1 MLRQYAIRKVIPV
14 ELGQIIM
21 NRLLNTQ
28 LIVALA
34 GASLSFLTG
43 VEPGI
48 AQPDQYCDDPGSI
61 PAAETTRNLEL
72 DTFGIELT
80 IPSNF
85 RAMRLNNGNVK
96 IVDPGTYELLSC
108 IARGGEALGRGYAYT
123 LVRTVENP
131 NNLELRQLVEQK
143 SRDHEKI
150 SPYTFDGKQG
160 YLVEYR
166 NQEAV
171 GIPDAHAEFW
181 LNINDV
187 PGAVVISKSCDCSG
201 MSESLVSLLERSSL
215 LSSSQA
221 STP

>member
-1 MLRQYAIRKVIPV
+1 MRFAKLYLLNWDK
-14 ELGQIIM
+14 LIM
-21 NRLLNTQ
+21 NRLFNTQ

-34 GASLSFLTG
+34 GASISFLARLQ
-43 VEPGI
+43 PGI
-48 AQPDQYCDDPGSI
+48 AQPEQYCDDPGSI
-61 PAAETTRNLEL
+61 PSAETTRNLEL
-72 DTFGIELT
+72 DKFGVELT

-85 RAMRLNNGNVK
+85 RAMLLNNGNVK

-108 IARGGEALGRGYAYT
+108 IARGGEALGRGYAQT
-123 LVRTVENP
+123 LVRSVENP

-143 SRDHEKI
+143 SREHEKI

-166 NQEAV
+166 SQEAG

-181 LNINDV
+181 LDINDV

-215 LSSSQA
+215 LQPS
-221 STP
+221 

>member
-1 MLRQYAIRKVIPV
+1 
-14 ELGQIIM
+14 M

-28 LIVALA
+28 LIVTFA
-34 GASLSFLTG
+34 GASLSFLAG

-48 AQPDQYCDDPGSI
+48 AQPEQYCDDPGSI

-72 DTFGIELT
+72 DKFGVELT

-85 RAMRLNNGNVK
+85 RAMLLNNGNIK
-96 IVDPGTYELLSC
+96 IVDPGTYKLLSC
-108 IARGGEALGRGYAYT
+108 IAKGIKALGRGYAQT
-123 LVRTVENP
+123 LVRTVENQ

-150 SPYTFDGKQG
+150 SPYSFDGKQG

-166 NQEAV
+166 NQEVV

-181 LNINDV
+181 LDINDV

-215 LSSSQA
+215 LQPSQA